1 MSEEVNSVSFFGRL
15 LLSRKANLSNSW
27 RRVSLSSRSPP
38 PPHFL
43 RTNKLLLS
51 HTHTLW
57 QFPIFVIFTREAR
70 AQHLGFPHREKKK
83 KAIWTP
89 SSVSVRS
96 LSQSVEDCENEE
108 EGGRRRGIEGRAH
121 HDFGK
126 GEEKRRRVEIQKS
139 ASFSYGNSCVT
150 RNVFSSRRRLN

>member
-1 MSEEVNSVSFFGRL
+1 MSEEVNSVSFFFGL

-51 HTHTLW
+51 LTHTLSGSF
-57 QFPIFVIFTREAR
+57 QFLLFSRVRQEHNTSFSPTERRKKGNLNSFLSLR
-70 AQHLGFPHREKKK
+70 AISVTVSWRLWERRRGRKKK
-83 KAIWTP
+83 GDRGEGASRFWQGGGK
-89 SSVSVRS
+89 
-96 LSQSVEDCENEE
+96 EE
-108 EGGRRRGIEGRAH
+108 EGGNTERLFFLH
-121 HDFGK
+121 
-126 GEEKRRRVEIQKS
+126 
-139 ASFSYGNSCVT
+139 SCVT